1 MSEDGRFK
9 DKVAIVTGAFGGIG
23 SAVCVRLAAE
33 GARLVLVDRSPPKAG
48 IIVSGADVWR
58 APPTDVGRED
68 EVEAVFDGAMERFG
82 RIDHVVNNAAVMTFK
97 PIEALT
103 REDWYRVL
111 DVNLLGAAY
120 FTKYAFTAMRPGGS
134 IVNVASVH
142 AIQTSPLAAPY
153 AAAKAALCSLT
164 RTAAIEGKPKGI
176 RVNAVLPGAVDT
188 PMLWD
193 NPNVKSGAEQ
203 IAPAYV
209 GAPTEIAAAVA
220 FLLSDDASFVT
231 GAGLVA
237 DGGGLASL

>member
-1 MSEDGRFK
+1 MSTDGRFK
-9 DKVAIVTGAFGGIG
+9 DKVSIVTGAAGGIG
-23 SAVCVRLAAE
+23 SAICTRLAAE
-33 GARLVLVDRSPPKAG
+33 GAKLVLVDRATPTTG
-48 IIVSGADVWR
+48 GLDGADAWC
-58 APPTDVGRED
+58 APPTDVGHED
-68 EVEAVFDGAMERFG
+68 EVAAVFDGAFERFG
-82 RIDHVVNNAAVMTFK
+82 RIDLVVNNAAVMTFK
-97 PIEALT
+97 PIDALA

-111 DVNLLGAAY
+111 DVNLLGPAY
-120 FTKYAFTAMRPGGS
+120 FIKNAFEAMKSGGA

-142 AIQTSPLAAPY
+142 AIQTSPLAGPY
-153 AAAKAALCSLT
+153 AASKAALCSLT

-193 NPNVKSGAEQ
+193 NPNVKSGAES
-203 IAPAYV
+203 IAAAYV

-231 GAGLVA
+231 GAQWVV